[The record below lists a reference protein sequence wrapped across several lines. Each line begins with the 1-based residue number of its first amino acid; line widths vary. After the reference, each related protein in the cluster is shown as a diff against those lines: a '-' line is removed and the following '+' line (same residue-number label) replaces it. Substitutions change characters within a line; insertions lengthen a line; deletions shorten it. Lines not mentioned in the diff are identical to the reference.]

1 MAKKTVV
8 EHSPQ
13 FESLKKKYEMNY
25 VRIDQLRHYVALHE
39 KRYSVGISA
48 EEFEEITGIPY

>member
-1 MAKKTVV
+1 MAKKKV

-13 FESLKKKYEMNY
+13 LESLKKKYEMNY
-25 VRIDQLRHYVALHE
+25 VRIDQLRRYVALHE
-39 KRYSVGISA
+39 KRPSIGISA